1 MVGISDTFALH
12 QLQAGM
18 FKHEIVKYRVV
29 YDRKNQAETKGKAL
43 IQIEAYQDGNRR
55 YFSTGI
61 HISPDQWNKKRNEPK
76 DPYLANQVRSAISY
90 YQNME
95 QNARYNNQG
104 AFSLRDFSMPNI
116 AEASEPVAQTSQTFN
131 EFFAEQIKARDKELK
146 WNTYR
151 QQIACLNLLNEYN
164 PSIAFEDLK
173 FKLIDSLHQFMVNK
187 GHCNST
193 SGKRHKII
201 RSYIAKAIKMDI
213 IVKNP
218 YDTFRIP
225 APVVNKIALLGSEL
239 RDLENLQ
246 FSEPHGRLER
256 VRDMYLFATYTGL
269 RWSDVSK
276 VTRQNLISTEEGL
289 VLNVKASKTEKVF
302 QLPLWLTFE
311 GKGQE
316 IARKYWPYNESEKLF
331 PRLNNAFANR
341 ALKRLALL
349 AGIKKH
355 LHFHSSRHTAGTIL
369 AKTAGVLT
377 AKDVLQHATLATTM
391 GYLHLSN
398 AERNKSLEEVQKWY

>member
-1 MVGISDTFALH
+1 MVGISNTFASH
-12 QLQAGM
+12 QLQESM
-18 FKHEIVKYRVV
+18 FKHEIVSYRVI
-29 YDRKNQAETKGKAL
+29 YDRKNQAKTKGTAL
-43 IQIEAYQDGNRR
+43 VQIEAYQDGNRR

-61 HISPDQWNKKRNEPK
+61 HLSPDQWNTKRNEPK
-76 DPYLANQVRSAISY
+76 DPYLANQVKKAVSY

-95 QNARYNNQG
+95 QTVRYRNEG
-104 AFSLRDFSMPNI
+104 AFSLRDFTT
-116 AEASEPVAQTSQTFN
+116 AGKVEPIEPIIPLIPTFN
-131 EFFAEQIKARDKELK
+131 QFFADQIKARDKELK

-151 QQIACLNLLNEYN
+151 QQKACLNLLNEYN
-164 PSIAFEDLK
+164 PAIAFDELK
-173 FKLIDSLHQFMVNK
+173 FQLIDSLHQFMVNK

-193 SGKRHKII
+193 SNKRHKII
-201 RSYIAKAIKMDI
+201 RSYIAKAVKMDI
-213 IVKNP
+213 IAKNP
-218 YDTFRIP
+218 YDTFKIP
-225 APVVNKIALLGSEL
+225 TPVVNKVALLGSEL
-239 RDLENLQ
+239 RDLENLE
-246 FSEPHGRLER
+246 FPEPHGRLER

-276 VTRQNLISTEEGL
+276 LSRQNLISTDEGL
-289 VLNVKASKTEKVF
+289 VLHLKASKTEKLF

-311 GKGQE
+311 GKGQA
-316 IARKYWPYNESEKLF
+316 IARKYWPYYESEKLF

-341 ALKRLALL
+341 ALKQLALL

-355 LHFHSSRHTAGTIL
+355 LHFHSSRHTAATIL
-369 AKTAGVLT
+369 ARTAGVLT